1 MSKYLENTSVS
12 RDLSAQDAS
21 WISVIYQSGKP
32 VLDSELNLQQELRTQ
47 KREFERSGFLLNR
60 SDMNPLRDFT
70 FNPPRLEGGA
80 DPYPPAYVNS
90 FAMRNLDAVVAGM
103 SLRVADTASTDGENL
118 IELDDAS
125 VGGGGIKRSDFVF
138 LEVWKAQ
145 VKPALKA
152 RGYID
157 FLDVSAIND
166 GDIIRIKADTYTAR
180 SSATGV
186 AGEFEIGS
194 NVGVAAGNF
203 ANEVTGLTGYTAT
216 AVGGRVTII
225 ATDAGAIGNT
235 YILNSNIDPTGVALS
250 FAGLQGGEDG
260 TNKPNPNSI
269 YRYGNVGVDSSLYL
283 TDNIADEDVG
293 VESTQRIQAQYRIR
307 VTGESEALNYKTNPD
322 GFSSAQLFA
331 RGTQSAAVSD
341 YPFVPAD
348 RVTSNLNSDASAY
361 PHIDSGLYI
370 AGDGSENSANALGT
384 VDGFV
389 YAIPIGW
396 VYRRNDSPTGFD
408 PYNDTNGALH
418 WGHSGFVN
426 PIVGTI
432 PSRRSDRPDHKFHN
446 IVEETDFL
454 DCRKHVLKDLDS
466 RVLIKQNAHLLMDG
480 ELSSWVMDAGEKNL
494 LGNGAGDYS
503 SEMLVCNQIGRDNT
517 LGGQGDL
524 NGAGPIIRNFD
535 HISRRFSDA
544 PVIERYVFEFTPGDR
559 ANAVDF
565 ATVQVA
571 LLEKGELPEHSPR
584 INAGKYV
591 NKATYGAG
599 VESVFW
605 YDGDQLILDL
615 DELDCSSLS
624 DWTGGQNKPFNQLA
638 PNGVKITNVV
648 GVHHNEGFSGT
659 SLNTEAYV
667 KNIEGIGTQR
677 VAITLGAN
685 FERANAGGQYADG
698 TGKAAYNLVGGEDLA
713 GNPVD
718 TGSDMRIFV
727 ELEIAY
733 PQGYGLTDTPYRLLE
748 IGAFKRGGN
757 DEVYRGLKDASTDSK
772 VVPFLE
778 YDINER
784 PSDSKGIARLSLR
797 EGFRDVMVN
806 QVGGRIDSNGDL
818 VRYRE
823 LVVPSFDPVTKVYTI
838 KTSRRV
844 FYHQDVYATDY
855 APIVAADADAT
866 SWYVVALD
874 RSYGGSEREIRFTY
888 LGFADYALS
897 DTLYIHYY
905 SLDPVPNAGASGY
918 QLLFYYGS
926 KSPQTFGAKGGSIL
940 ESGGGALPPSISLS
954 VLDYEEG
961 LWCNTTGKGSMA
973 LPSPYPN
980 PFDLIPI
987 RDSLASP
994 SFYGDWQFDADT
1006 LVSTPIGT
1014 FDLGLVKLPLVS
1026 PPVFKTGYDYSERYN
1041 QKQFLIEL
1049 NDPLTDAEG
1058 RVYYDNISIIGRN
1071 RFADSL
1077 RYSLFTSAM
1086 PLTQHTPHRNVLFAL
1101 VTSNENHEFIR
1112 AGELFLLVL
1121 CQWSEAIENKVQ
1133 YPLDPSDD
1141 SNRVSASL
1149 YRIQGCPIIEKREV
1163 N

>member
-1 MSKYLENTSVS
+1 
-12 RDLSAQDAS
+12 
-21 WISVIYQSGKP
+21 
-32 VLDSELNLQQELRTQ
+32 
-47 KREFERSGFLLNR
+47 
-60 SDMNPLRDFT
+60 
-70 FNPPRLEGGA
+70 
-80 DPYPPAYVNS
+80 
-90 FAMRNLDAVVAGM
+90 MRNLDAVVAGM
-103 SLRVADTASTDGENL
+103 QIRVADTASTDGENL
-118 IELDDAS
+118 IDLEDAS

-145 VKPALKA
+145 VEPALKA
-152 RGYID
+152 RGHID
-157 FLDVSAIND
+157 FLDVSLIND
-166 GDIIRIKADTYTAR
+166 GDTIRIGADTYTAR
-180 SSATGV
+180 STATGI

-194 NVGVAAGNF
+194 NVGVASGNF

-216 AVGGRVTII
+216 AVGGRVTIV
-225 ATDAGAIGNT
+225 ATEAGTIGNT
-235 YILNSNIDPTGVALS
+235 YILNSNVDPAGVALS
-250 FAGLQGGEDG
+250 SFALRGGEDG
-260 TNKPNPNSI
+260 TNKPNPDSV

-283 TDNIADEDVG
+283 TDDIADDDVG
-293 VESTQRIQAQYRIR
+293 VQSTQRIQAQYRIR
-307 VTGESEALNYKTNPD
+307 VTGETEALNYKTNPD

-331 RGTQSAAVSD
+331 RGVNGEAVAD

-348 RVTSNLNSDASAY
+348 RATSNLNSDASAY

-370 AGDGSENSANALGT
+370 AGDGSESSANALGT

-396 VYRRNDSPTGFD
+396 VYRRNNSPTGFD
-408 PYNDTNGALH
+408 PYNDTNGAIR
-418 WGHSGFVN
+418 WSHSGFVN

-432 PSRRSDRPDHKFHN
+432 PQRQSDRPDHKFYN
-446 IVEETDFL
+446 IIEETDFL

-466 RVLIKQNAHLLMDG
+466 KVLIRQNAHLLMDG

-494 LGNGAGDYS
+494 LGNGTGDYS

-544 PVIERYVFEFTPGDR
+544 PVIERCVFEFTPGDR
-559 ANAVDF
+559 ANAIDF
-565 ATVQVA
+565 ATVQLA
-571 LLEKGELPEHSPR
+571 LLGKGELPEHSPR

-615 DELDCSSLS
+615 DELDCSSIS

-638 PNGVKITNVV
+638 PNGVKITGVV
-648 GVHHNEGFSGT
+648 GVQHNEGRTGT
-659 SLNTEAYV
+659 SLDTNAYV
-667 KNIEGIGTQR
+667 KNVEGIGTQK
-677 VAITLGAN
+677 VTVTLGSN
-685 FERANAGGQYADG
+685 FKDVDAGGRYADG
-698 TGKAAYNLVGGEDLA
+698 SFKAAYKLVGGLDNG

-718 TGSDMRIFV
+718 VGSDMRIFV
-727 ELEIAY
+727 ELEISY
-733 PQGYGLTDTPYRLLE
+733 PQGYGLTDTPHRLLE
-748 IGAFKRGGN
+748 IGAFRRSGN
-757 DEVYRGLKDASTDSK
+757 DEVYRGLKDPSDVNTI
-772 VVPFLE
+772 VPFLE
-778 YDINER
+778 YDPTER
-784 PSDSKGIARLSLR
+784 PSDSRGIARLGLR
-797 EGFRDVMVN
+797 EGFREAMVN

-823 LVVPSFDPVTKVYTI
+823 KVVPSYDPATKTYTI

-844 FYHQDVYATDY
+844 FFHADVSYGAATLFT
-855 APIVAADADAT
+855 PIVSPDEDASSRYLVSFD
-866 SWYVVALD
+866 VD
-874 RSYGGSEREIRFTY
+874 YGGSEREIRFTY
-888 LGFADYALS
+888 LSFPDFTLS
-897 DTLYIHYY
+897 SSLFIHYY
-905 SLDPVPNAGASGY
+905 SLDPVPNAGANGY
-918 QLLFYYGS
+918 QILFYYGS

-940 ESGGGALPPSISLS
+940 ESGGGALPPNVSLT
-954 VLDYEEG
+954 VLDYEDG
-961 LWCNTTGKGSMA
+961 LWCNTTGKGSMG

-987 RDSLASP
+987 RDSIASP
-994 SFYGDWQFDADT
+994 VFYGDWQFDGDT
-1006 LVSTPIGT
+1006 LVSTPMGA
-1014 FDLGLVKLPLVS
+1014 FDLGLIKLPLVS
-1026 PPVFKTGYDYSERYN
+1026 PPVFKTGYDHSERYN

-1071 RFADSL
+1071 RFADNL

-1086 PLTQHTPHRNVLFAL
+1086 PLTKYTPHRNVLFAL
-1101 VTSNENHEFIR
+1101 VTPNENHEFIK

-1121 CQWSEAIENKVQ
+1121 CQWGEAIENKVQ